1 MQKPPLNRTMKE
13 RASSMRRHMTKEE
26 FHLWYHFLRM
36 FSWEVFFNI
45 IALSGNDRVHRISA
59 PSGGKVVPKAPKGV
73 HFHERSEVVWFSKC
87 QRYTV
92 II

>member
-1 MQKPPLNRTMKE
+1 MARWAKQCHAMALNT
-13 RASSMRRHMTKEE
+13 
-26 FHLWYHFLRM
+26 
-36 FSWEVFFNI
+36 
-45 IALSGNDRVHRISA
+45 NDRSIGPVP
-59 PSGGKVVPKAPKGV
+59 PSGGKAVPKAPKGV

>member
-1 MQKPPLNRTMKE
+1 MQKPPLNRTMKG
-13 RASSMRRHMTKEE
+13 RASSMRWHMTKEE
-26 FHLWYHFLRM
+26 FHLLYHFLRM
-36 FSWEVFFNI
+36 FSWEVFLNK
-45 IALSGNDRVHRISA
+45 ALSDNDRSIGPVP